1 MTWTFQNVMGLVG
14 QTLRDPRE
22 GASTLLNYAPV
33 RAVIW
38 QMLLFVIVVSVL
50 LAHATE
56 ALFSSATA
64 EFVSGPFALSPFAAV
79 AVQGGLLVLTVYA
92 AYWIGKAFGG
102 TGSFEEALLL
112 ITWMQFIFVVLQVVQ
127 SLAFIFFPVVAGL
140 IGIVAL
146 GLFFWLLTNF
156 IAVLHG
162 FSSLGLVLVGI
173 IGSAIGIVMGLSLV
187 LAILGVTV
195 PGI

>member
-1 MTWTFQNVMGLVG
+1 MDFPECDGSCRPDAAGSAGGRINFAELRAGSRRNLADVAVRHRGQRLVG
-14 QTLRDPRE
+14 PRDR
-22 GASTLLNYAPV
+22 
-33 RAVIW
+33 
-38 QMLLFVIVVSVL
+38 
-50 LAHATE
+50 
-56 ALFSSATA
+56 
-64 EFVSGPFALSPFAAV
+64 
-79 AVQGGLLVLTVYA
+79 
-92 AYWIGKAFGG
+92 G